1 MNLTK
6 NKKKQIEGIDFLKSY
21 KISDAVKII
30 KEKKYV
36 KFDESLEVCINTG
49 IDSKQSDQNV
59 RGSFIPPHGLGKKVL
74 IAVFAQGKAADEA
87 KAAGAKHVGGEDL
100 VAILEKKID
109 VDVIVATPDMMSVV
123 SKIAKILGPKGLM
136 PNPKTG
142 TVTMNVSQAVTD
154 VKAGKIDFKVD
165 KYGIIHAA
173 IGKASFES
181 NQIFDNAKE
190 LLSVLVKLKPS
201 SAKGTY
207 VKSVTLSSTMSPGV
221 KVEPKSVEA

>member
-1 MNLTK
+1 MTLTK
-6 NKKKQIEGIDFLKSY
+6 NKKKQIEGLDLDKSY
-21 KISDAVKII
+21 SVLEAVKLL

-142 TVTMNVSQAVTD
+142 TVTND
-154 VKAGKIDFKVD
+154 VKSTIENINKGLVAYKNDKAGT
-165 KYGIIHAA
+165 IHAA
-173 IGKASFES
+173 LGKISFEES
-181 NQIFDNAKE
+181 QLTENVVSFLDEIK
-190 LLSVLVKLKPS
+190 KIKPS
-201 SAKGTY
+201 GLKGNF
-207 VKSVTLSSTMSPGV
+207 VNSVYLSSSMGFGLR
-221 KVEPKSVEA
+221 VEI

>member
-21 KISDAVKII
+21 KIPDAVKII

-74 IAVFAQGKAADEA
+74 IAVFAQGKAAEEA

-142 TVTMNVSQAVTD
+142 TVTND
-154 VKAGKIDFKVD
+154 VKSTIENINKGLVAYKNDKAGT
-165 KYGIIHAA
+165 IHAA
-173 IGKASFES
+173 LGKVSFDES
-181 NQIFDNAKE
+181 
-190 LLSVLVKLKPS
+190 KLTENITSFIDEIKKIKPS
-201 SAKGTY
+201 GLKGNFVNSIY
-207 VKSVTLSSTMSPGV
+207 LSSSMGFGLR
-221 KVEPKSVEA
+221 VEI